1 MPQIRLPIYDCAW
14 HCSTPR
20 RPSLICTWS
29 RPMQPDM
36 SPWRVKESYDYL
48 ERLPPEGL
56 AWEFLRRNTNYQRDY
71 TLRKSERRSRGKA
84 DTEKQWGLLYLV
96 DPTETALGK
105 PVYWSPKA
113 DPAVLVIIR
122 TPDLFEPKIQLD
134 IPVSLTQKSA
144 GGFNA
149 VSVFDDCMFNVIFT
163 ASSKPTD
170 PCTALLPID
179 EDCLS
184 RIETLTRFWRALHG
198 RTVPA
203 DTRLTSQQRRR
214 IRLMMQAFDGRDNN
228 ATYREIAD
236 VIYGASRVAAD
247 AWKTSAL
254 RDSTIALVKDGKA
267 MVEGEYL
274 QLLKHRRRN

>member
-1 MPQIRLPIYDCAW
+1 
-14 HCSTPR
+14 
-20 RPSLICTWS
+20 
-29 RPMQPDM
+29 MQPDT
-36 SPWRVKESYDYL
+36 SPWRVKECYDYL
-48 ERLPPEGL
+48 ERMPPEGL
-56 AWEFLRRNTNYQRDY
+56 AWEFLRRNTTYQHDY
-71 TLRKSERRSRGKA
+71 NLRKSERRSRGRA
-84 DTEKQWGLLYLV
+84 DNANRWGLQYLV
-96 DPTETALGK
+96 DPTESALGK

-113 DPAVLVIIR
+113 DPAVLVVIR
-122 TPDLFEPKIQLD
+122 TPDPFEPKIQLD
-134 IPVSLTQKSA
+134 IPVSLTEKSA

-149 VSVFDDCMFNVIFT
+149 VSAFDDCMFNVIFT
-163 ASSKPTD
+163 ARSKPTD

-228 ATYREIAD
+228 ASYREIAD
-236 VIYGASRVAAD
+236 AIYGASRVGID

>member
-1 MPQIRLPIYDCAW
+1 
-14 HCSTPR
+14 
-20 RPSLICTWS
+20 
-29 RPMQPDM
+29 MQPDT
-36 SPWRVKESYDYL
+36 SPWRVKEGYDYL

-56 AWEFLRRNTNYQRDY
+56 AWEFLRRNTDYQHDY
-71 TLRKSERRSRGKA
+71 NLHNSERRSRGRA
-84 DTEKQWGLLYLV
+84 DIANRWGLQYLV
-96 DPTETALGK
+96 DPTESALGK

-113 DPAVLVIIR
+113 DPAVLVITR
-122 TPDLFEPKIQLD
+122 TLDLFEPKIRLH

-149 VSVFDDCMFNVIFT
+149 VSAFNDCMFNVIFN

-170 PCTALLPID
+170 PCAVLVPID
-179 EDCLS
+179 DDCLS

-198 RTVPA
+198 RTVPP

-228 ATYREIAD
+228 ASYREIAEA
-236 VIYGASRVAAD
+236 IYGVSRVAAD

-267 MVEGEYL
+267 MVEGEYRS
-274 QLLKHRRRN
+274 LLKHRRRN

>member
-1 MPQIRLPIYDCAW
+1 
-14 HCSTPR
+14 
-20 RPSLICTWS
+20 
-29 RPMQPDM
+29 MQPGT
-36 SPWRVKESYDYL
+36 SPWRVKEGYDYL

-56 AWEFLRRNTNYQRDY
+56 AWEFLRRNTHYQHDY
-71 TLRKSERRSRGKA
+71 TLRKSEPRSRGRA
-84 DTEKQWGLLYLV
+84 DIANSWGLRYLV
-96 DPTETALGK
+96 DPTESALGK
-105 PVYWSPKA
+105 PFYWSSKA
-113 DPAVLVIIR
+113 DPAVLVIMR
-122 TPDLFEPKIQLD
+122 TPPNLFEPKKTLD

-163 ASSKPTD
+163 ARSKPTD
-170 PCTALLPID
+170 PCAALLPID
-179 EDCLS
+179 DDCLS

-198 RTVPA
+198 RTVPP

-228 ATYREIAD
+228 ATYREIAE
-236 VIYGASRVAAD
+236 VIYGASRVATD

-254 RDSTIALVKDGKA
+254 RDSTIALVKDSKA

>member
-1 MPQIRLPIYDCAW
+1 
-14 HCSTPR
+14 
-20 RPSLICTWS
+20 
-29 RPMQPDM
+29 MQPDT
-36 SPWRVKESYDYL
+36 SQWRVKESYDSL
-48 ERLPPEGL
+48 ELLPPGGL

-71 TLRKSERRSRGKA
+71 NLRKSERGSRGRA
-84 DTEKQWGLLYLV
+84 ETAKQWGLQFLV
-96 DPTETALGK
+96 DPIESTLDK
-105 PVYWSPKA
+105 PVYWLPKA
-113 DPAVLVIIR
+113 DPAALVITR

-134 IPVSLTQKSA
+134 IPVLLTQKSA
-144 GGFNA
+144 GGLNA
-149 VSVFDDCMFNVIFT
+149 VSAFDDCMFNVVFT
-163 ASSKPTD
+163 ARSKPTD

-198 RTVPA
+198 RIVPA

-214 IRLMMQAFDGRDNN
+214 IRLMLQAFDGRAND

-236 VIYGASRVAAD
+236 AIYGASRVAAD

-254 RDSTIALVKDGKA
+254 RDSMIALVKDSKA

>member
-1 MPQIRLPIYDCAW
+1 
-14 HCSTPR
+14 
-20 RPSLICTWS
+20 
-29 RPMQPDM
+29 MQPDT
-36 SPWRVKESYDYL
+36 SPWRVKEGYDYL

-71 TLRKSERRSRGKA
+71 NLRKSEHRSRGKA
-84 DTEKQWGLLYLV
+84 DIAKRWGLQYLV
-96 DPTETALGK
+96 DPTESALGK

-113 DPAVLVIIR
+113 DPAVLVITR
-122 TPDLFEPKIQLD
+122 TPDLFEPKIRVD

-163 ASSKPTD
+163 ARSKPTD
-170 PCTALLPID
+170 PYTALLPID

-184 RIETLTRFWRALHG
+184 RIETLTRFWRALHA

-214 IRLMMQAFDGRDNN
+214 IRLMLQAFDGRDND

>member
-1 MPQIRLPIYDCAW
+1 
-14 HCSTPR
+14 
-20 RPSLICTWS
+20 
-29 RPMQPDM
+29 MQPGT
-36 SPWRVKESYDYL
+36 SKWRVKEGYDFL
-48 ERLPPEGL
+48 EGLPPEGL
-56 AWEFLRRNTNYQRDY
+56 AWEFLRRNTDYQHDY
-71 TLRKSERRSRGKA
+71 TMRKSERRSRDRA
-84 DTEKQWGLLYLV
+84 VSANRWGLQVLV
-96 DPTETALGK
+96 DPTESALDK

-113 DPAVLVIIR
+113 DPAVLVITR

-144 GGFNA
+144 RGFNA

-163 ASSKPTD
+163 ARSKPTD
-170 PCTALLPID
+170 PCTALIPID
-179 EDCLS
+179 EDWLS

-203 DTRLTSQQRRR
+203 DTRLTPQQRRR

-228 ATYREIAD
+228 ASYREIAD
-236 VIYGASRVAAD
+236 AIYGASRVAAD

>member
-1 MPQIRLPIYDCAW
+1 
-14 HCSTPR
+14 
-20 RPSLICTWS
+20 
-29 RPMQPDM
+29 MQPDT
-36 SPWRVKESYDYL
+36 SPWRVKEGYDYL

-71 TLRKSERRSRGKA
+71 TLRKSDRRSRDKA
-84 DTEKQWGLLYLV
+84 DTAKQWGLQVLV
-96 DPTETALGK
+96 DPRESALGK
-105 PVYWSPKA
+105 PVCWSPKA
-113 DPAVLVIIR
+113 DPAVLVVTR
-122 TPDLFEPKIQLD
+122 TPDLFEPKMTLE

-144 GGFNA
+144 GGLNA
-149 VSVFDDCMFNVIFT
+149 ASVFDDCMFNVIFT
-163 ASSKPTD
+163 ARSKPTD

-184 RIETLTRFWRALHG
+184 RIETLTRFWHALHG

-228 ATYREIAD
+228 ASYREIAD
-236 VIYGASRVAAD
+236 AIYGASRVATD

-254 RDSTIALVKDGKA
+254 RYSTIALVKDGKA

-274 QLLKHRRRN
+274 QLLKHRRRS

>member
-1 MPQIRLPIYDCAW
+1 
-14 HCSTPR
+14 
-20 RPSLICTWS
+20 
-29 RPMQPDM
+29 MQPDT
-36 SPWRVKESYDYL
+36 SPWRVKEGYDYL
-48 ERLPPEGL
+48 GRLPPEGL

-71 TLRKSERRSRGKA
+71 NLRKSERRSRGRA
-84 DTEKQWGLLYLV
+84 DIANRWGLQYLV
-96 DPTETALGK
+96 DPTESALGK

-113 DPAVLVIIR
+113 DPAVLVITR
-122 TPDLFEPKIQLD
+122 TPDLFKLKMPMD

-214 IRLMMQAFDGRDNN
+214 IRLMLQAVDGRAND
-228 ATYREIAD
+228 ATYREIAYA
-236 VIYGASRVAAD
+236 IYGVSRVAAD

-274 QLLKHRRRN
+274 QLLKHRRRS

>member
-1 MPQIRLPIYDCAW
+1 
-14 HCSTPR
+14 
-20 RPSLICTWS
+20 
-29 RPMQPDM
+29 MQPGT
-36 SPWRVKESYDYL
+36 SKWRVKEGYDYL

-56 AWEFLRRNTNYQRDY
+56 AWEFLRRNTDYQHDY
-71 TLRKSERRSRGKA
+71 TLRKSERRSRDRA
-84 DTEKQWGLLYLV
+84 DIANRWGLQHLV
-96 DPTETALGK
+96 DPTESALGK

-113 DPAVLVIIR
+113 DPAVLVIVR
-122 TPDLFEPKIQLD
+122 TPDLFEPKIPLD

-144 GGFNA
+144 GGFNS

-163 ASSKPTD
+163 ARSKPTD

-198 RTVPA
+198 RTISA
-203 DTRLTSQQRRR
+203 DTRLTPQQRRR

-228 ATYREIAD
+228 ASYREIAG
-236 VIYGASRVAAD
+236 VIYGVSRVAAD

>member
-1 MPQIRLPIYDCAW
+1 
-14 HCSTPR
+14 
-20 RPSLICTWS
+20 
-29 RPMQPDM
+29 MQPDT
-36 SPWRVKESYDYL
+36 SPWRVKEGYDYL

-56 AWEFLRRNTNYQRDY
+56 AWEFLRRNTNYQHDY
-71 TLRKSERRSRGKA
+71 NLRKSERGSRGRA
-84 DTEKQWGLLYLV
+84 DIANRWGLQYLV
-96 DPTETALGK
+96 NPTESASGK

-113 DPAVLVIIR
+113 DPAVLVITR

-144 GGFNA
+144 GGLNA
-149 VSVFDDCMFNVIFT
+149 ASVFDDCMFNVIFT
-163 ASSKPTD
+163 ARAKPTD

-179 EDCLS
+179 EDCLG
-184 RIETLTRFWRALHG
+184 RIETLTRFWRALHD

-228 ATYREIAD
+228 ASYREIAD
-236 VIYGASRVAAD
+236 AIYGASRVAAD
-247 AWKTSAL
+247 SWKTSAL
-254 RDSTIALVKDGKA
+254 RDSTIALVKDGMA

>member
-1 MPQIRLPIYDCAW
+1 
-14 HCSTPR
+14 
-20 RPSLICTWS
+20 
-29 RPMQPDM
+29 MQPDT
-36 SPWRVKESYDYL
+36 SLWRVKEGYDYL

-56 AWEFLRRNTNYQRDY
+56 AWEFLRRNTDYQHDY
-71 TLRKSERRSRGKA
+71 NLHNSKRRSRGRA
-84 DTEKQWGLLYLV
+84 DIANRWGLQYLV
-96 DPTETALGK
+96 DPTESALDK
-105 PVYWSPKA
+105 PLYWTPKA
-113 DPAVLVIIR
+113 DPAVLVITR

-134 IPVSLTQKSA
+134 IPVSLTQKSV

-163 ASSKPTD
+163 AKSKPTN

-214 IRLMMQAFDGRDNN
+214 IRLMLQAFDGRDNN
-228 ATYREIAD
+228 ASYHEIAD
-236 VIYGASRVAAD
+236 AIYGASRVAAD

-254 RDSTIALVKDGKA
+254 RDCTIALVKDGKA
-267 MVEGEYL
+267 MVEGEYR
-274 QLLKHRRRN
+274 QLLKHRRRS

>member
-1 MPQIRLPIYDCAW
+1 
-14 HCSTPR
+14 
-20 RPSLICTWS
+20 
-29 RPMQPDM
+29 MQPDT
-36 SPWRVKESYDYL
+36 SPWRVKGSYDYL

-56 AWEFLRRNTNYQRDY
+56 AWEFLRRNTNYQHDY
-71 TLRKSERRSRGKA
+71 NLRKSERRSRRRV
-84 DTEKQWGLLYLV
+84 DTANQWGLQFLS
-96 DPTETALGK
+96 DPRESALDK

-113 DPAVLVIIR
+113 DPAVLVITG

-134 IPVSLTQKSA
+134 IPVSLTRKSA

-149 VSVFDDCMFNVIFT
+149 VSVFGDCMFNVIFT
-163 ASSKPTD
+163 ARSKPTD

-198 RTVPA
+198 RTVPT

-228 ATYREIAD
+228 ASYREIAN

-267 MVEGEYL
+267 MVKGEYL

>member
-1 MPQIRLPIYDCAW
+1 
-14 HCSTPR
+14 
-20 RPSLICTWS
+20 
-29 RPMQPDM
+29 MQPDT

-56 AWEFLRRNTNYQRDY
+56 AWEFLRRNTNYQHDY
-71 TLRKSERRSRGKA
+71 NLRKSEGRSRGRA
-84 DTEKQWGLLYLV
+84 DTAKQWGLQFLV
-96 DPTETALGK
+96 DPRESALDK

-113 DPAVLVIIR
+113 DPAVLVFTR
-122 TPDLFEPKIQLD
+122 TPDLFESKIPSD
-134 IPVSLTQKSA
+134 IPVSLTQKSI
-144 GGFNA
+144 GGHNA
-149 VSVFDDCMFNVIFT
+149 VGVFDDCLFNVIFT
-163 ASSKPTD
+163 ARSKPTD
-170 PCTALLPID
+170 PCAALLPID

-214 IRLMMQAFDGRDNN
+214 IRLMMQAFDGRAND

-236 VIYGASRVAAD
+236 MIYGASRVAAD

-254 RDSTIALVKDGKA
+254 RDSTIALVKDGKS
-267 MVEGEYL
+267 MVEGGYL

>member
-1 MPQIRLPIYDCAW
+1 
-14 HCSTPR
+14 
-20 RPSLICTWS
+20 
-29 RPMQPDM
+29 MQPDT
-36 SPWRVKESYDYL
+36 SPWRVKEGYDYL

-56 AWEFLRRNTNYQRDY
+56 AWEFLRRNTKYQHDY
-71 TLRKSERRSRGKA
+71 NLRKSERRSRSRA
-84 DTEKQWGLLYLV
+84 EIANRWGLQYLV
-96 DPTETALGK
+96 DPTESALVK

-122 TPDLFEPKIQLD
+122 TPDLFGPKIQLD

-149 VSVFDDCMFNVIFT
+149 AGVFDDCFFNLIFT
-163 ASSKPTD
+163 ARSKPTD
-170 PCTALLPID
+170 HCTALLPID
-179 EDCLS
+179 DDCLS

-203 DTRLTSQQRRR
+203 DSRLTSQQQRR

-228 ATYREIAD
+228 ASYREIAD

-247 AWKTSAL
+247 SWKTSAL
-254 RDSTIALVKDGKA
+254 RDATISLVKDGKA
-267 MVEGEYL
+267 MVEGEYRL
-274 QLLKHRRRN
+274 LLKHRRRN

>member
-1 MPQIRLPIYDCAW
+1 
-14 HCSTPR
+14 
-20 RPSLICTWS
+20 
-29 RPMQPDM
+29 MQPGT
-36 SPWRVKESYDYL
+36 SKWRVKEGYDFL
-48 ERLPPEGL
+48 EGLPPEGL
-56 AWEFLRRNTNYQRDY
+56 AWEFLRRNTDYQHDY
-71 TLRKSERRSRGKA
+71 NLHRSERSSRGKA
-84 DTEKQWGLLYLV
+84 DIANRWGLQFLA
-96 DPTETALGK
+96 DPTASALDR
-105 PVYWSPKA
+105 PAYWSPSA
-113 DPAVLVIIR
+113 DPAVLVITR
-122 TPDLFEPKIQLD
+122 TLDLFEPKIQLD

-149 VSVFDDCMFNVIFT
+149 VSAFHDCMFNVIFT

-198 RTVPA
+198 RTVPG

-228 ATYREIAD
+228 ASYREIAD
-236 VIYGASRVAAD
+236 VIYCASRVAAD

-254 RDSTIALVKDGKA
+254 RDSTIALVKDSKA
-267 MVEGEYL
+267 MVEREYL

>member
-1 MPQIRLPIYDCAW
+1 
-14 HCSTPR
+14 
-20 RPSLICTWS
+20 
-29 RPMQPDM
+29 MQPGT
-36 SPWRVKESYDYL
+36 SKWRVKESYDYL

-56 AWEFLRRNTNYQRDY
+56 AWEFLRRNMDYQHDY
-71 TLRKSERRSRGKA
+71 NLHKFERSSRSKA
-84 DTEKQWGLLYLV
+84 DIANRWGLQYLV
-96 DPTETALGK
+96 NPTESASGK
-105 PVYWSPKA
+105 PGYWSPKV
-113 DPAVLVIIR
+113 DPAVLVITR

-134 IPVSLTQKSA
+134 IPISLTQKSA

-163 ASSKPTD
+163 ARSKPTD

-179 EDCLS
+179 DDCLS

-198 RTVPA
+198 RTVPP

-214 IRLMMQAFDGRDNN
+214 IRLMVQAFDGRDNN
-228 ATYREIAD
+228 ASYREIANA
-236 VIYGASRVAAD
+236 IYGSPRVAAD

-254 RDSTIALVKDGKA
+254 RDSTIALVKDSKA